1 MAIDLEAIRQK
12 HSEISFGPGKSKG
25 DFNLDN
31 FLQLHEGSNVVR
43 LLPGK
48 DEETQF
54 YAETKIH
61 RISFPTSQD
70 GLTGGKIRNVHCRA
84 VHGDKCP
91 ICDLYFGLWKTGIK
105 EDEDLARQ
113 IKGRSRYYINAVDRE
128 SGSVKILSI
137 GIMIFQK
144 LLNTILDEDYGD
156 ITDLKTGHD
165 FKIVKIMDGQ
175 FPKYDQSQARPK
187 PTEAGSKAEIAE
199 WMDSLHD
206 VQALVKKED
215 YEDVLK
221 VAEEISP
228 PSMRSRQYT
237 ETPGAEGSDDEF
249 LKKMQS

>member
-1 MAIDLEAIRQK
+1 MAIDLEAIRRK
-12 HSEISFGPGKSKG
+12 HEEISKGPGTGG
-25 DFNLDN
+25 DTSFLDN
-31 FLQLHEGSNVVR
+31 FIQLQEGNNVVR

-48 DEETQF
+48 DEDTQF

-61 RISFPTSQD
+61 RIMASD
-70 GLTGGKIRNVHCRA
+70 GKVRNVHCRKI
-84 VHGDKCP
+84 HGEKCTL
-91 ICDLYFGLWKTGIK
+91 CDLYFGLWKTGVK

-113 IKGRSRYYINAVDRE
+113 IKGRSRYYMNVVDRE
-128 SGSVKILSI
+128 TGKVKILSV
-137 GIMIFQK
+137 GIMLFQK
-144 LLNTILDEDYGD
+144 ILNTILDEDYGD
-156 ITDLKTGHD
+156 ITDVKNGHD
-165 FKIVKIMDGQ
+165 FKIIKIMEGQ

-187 PTEAGSKAEIAE
+187 PSEAGSKAEVAE

-221 VAEEISP
+221 VAEEITP